1 MSNPLDLTGKF
12 IAETYERLLQVNSGD
27 VYDGNGNYLFTIG
40 SSGGTG
46 GQGSIGPT
54 GPQGATG
61 SIGETGPQG
70 ATGSIGETGPQGA
83 TGSTGP
89 SGSNGLAGPTGET
102 GSPGTTGPTGSN
114 GLAGPTGSPGP
125 TGSQGPTGETGP
137 QGAAGISSSYYR
149 YLAKTTSTTPSPGA
163 GYLIWNNS
171 IQNAS
176 SSITISH
183 LTNDGVDVETFIALA
198 PIGSKIL
205 IQDQDLSE
213 NYQQWEVIGSPVV
226 TVNDYVT
233 IPVSFVGGA
242 YSFTNDQEII
252 VATQLAGVPGPTG
265 TGGVIAYYG
274 SFFDTTIQTNA
285 GSTAANRI
293 TYNSIDFENGVSIQ
307 NGSEIKIDNSG
318 FYNLQ
323 FSAQIDKTDTGNDRI
338 EIWLSKNGINVPDS
352 STKLELRGNN
362 SEMVAAWN
370 WLLQANSGDYY
381 EIIWYSADTNIR
393 LLSRASETNPTRPAI
408 PSVILTVSQVTYTQ
422 LGPTGATGVT
432 GATGTSGVTG
442 PTGTSGVYTLASTST
457 TYNITSTSGSFILL
471 CDTTGGAFQVNL
483 PTAVGNTSTLTIKKV
498 AGSAGVTVDGFSA
511 ETIDDGTTAI
521 INKVYES
528 ISLVSDNSNW
538 WII

>member
-12 IAETYERLLQVNSGD
+12 IAETYERLLQVSSGD

-89 SGSNGLAGPTGET
+89 SGSKGSAGPTGET

-125 TGSQGPTGETGP
+125 TG
-137 QGAAGISSSYYR
+137 
-149 YLAKTTSTTPSPGA
+149 
-163 GYLIWNNS
+163 
-171 IQNAS
+171 
-176 SSITISH
+176 
-183 LTNDGVDVETFIALA
+183 
-198 PIGSKIL
+198 
-205 IQDQDLSE
+205 
-213 NYQQWEVIGSPVV
+213 
-226 TVNDYVT
+226 
-233 IPVSFVGGA
+233 
-242 YSFTNDQEII
+242 
-252 VATQLAGVPGPTG
+252 
-265 TGGVIAYYG
+265 
-274 SFFDTTIQTNA
+274 
-285 GSTAANRI
+285 
-293 TYNSIDFENGVSIQ
+293 
-307 NGSEIKIDNSG
+307 
-318 FYNLQ
+318 
-323 FSAQIDKTDTGNDRI
+323 
-338 EIWLSKNGINVPDS
+338 
-352 STKLELRGNN
+352 
-362 SEMVAAWN
+362 
-370 WLLQANSGDYY
+370 
-381 EIIWYSADTNIR
+381 
-393 LLSRASETNPTRPAI
+393 
-408 PSVILTVSQVTYTQ
+408 
-422 LGPTGATGVT
+422 ATGVT
-432 GATGTSGVTG
+432 GATGTSGV
-442 PTGTSGVYTLASTST
+442 YTLVSAST

-511 ETIDDGTTAI
+511 ETIDGGTTAI